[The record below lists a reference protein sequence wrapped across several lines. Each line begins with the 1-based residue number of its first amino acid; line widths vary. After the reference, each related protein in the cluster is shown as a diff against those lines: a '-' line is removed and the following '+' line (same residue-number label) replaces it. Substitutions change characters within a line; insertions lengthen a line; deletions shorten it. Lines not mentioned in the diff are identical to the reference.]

1 MRSRLRFLAPL
12 LLVLSASWLPRSAN
26 AEEPADKPPYDPTE
40 IYVEQQLEGWRLMI
54 HPDLLQDEDLGE
66 PTLTLLRHQ
75 LFQITRVV
83 EPPVLEKLRQ
93 VTIWVERLEPHH
105 PCMAY
110 HPDPGWLRRNDMNP
124 DKARCVELA
133 NAQNFLRWTQA
144 QPWMVLH
151 ELAHAYHHQFLEQG
165 FDNPDVRAA
174 YEKAIE
180 EKRYDEVLHIRG
192 RREKGY
198 AATNPMEYFAE
209 TAEAWFGTNDF
220 YPYVRSELKEH
231 DPAAFAMH
239 EKLWSA
245 AGGVGE

>member
-1 MRSRLRFLAPL
+1 MRSRLCFLASL
-12 LLVLSASWLPRSAN
+12 LVVLSASWLPRLAN
-26 AEEPADKPPYDPTE
+26 AEEPADKPSYDPIE
-40 IYVEQQLEGWRLMI
+40 IYVEQRLEGWRLMI
-54 HPDLLQDEDLGE
+54 HPDLLQDEELGE

-83 EPPVLEKLRQ
+83 DPPVLEKLRQ
-93 VTIWVERLEPHH
+93 VTIWVERLERHH

-110 HPDPGWLRRNDMNP
+110 HPDPGWLRRHDMNP

-133 NAQNFLRWTQA
+133 NAENFLRWTRA

-151 ELAHAYHHQFLEQG
+151 ELAHAYHHQFLERG
-165 FDNPDVRAA
+165 FDNPDVRTA

-180 EKRYDEVLHIRG
+180 ENRYEEVLHIRG

-239 EKLWSA
+239 EKLWKSA
-245 AGGVGE
+245 AE